1 MGRGA
6 PLHLGSVPGAAIG
19 RQRLQSSG
27 TQEEVFPGEGGVL
40 MVEAADGVGGRTQ
53 GVGPGILAG
62 RREEG
67 CCPPGPGCRLQC
79 QEAPRSWRVFKQPA
93 PRHGHGSPGLL
104 GQGGLVSASPPSAPR
119 DGER

>member
-40 MVEAADGVGGRTQ
+40 MVEAADGVGGGHTGGRSRHPGGTEGGGLLPPRAWLPASVPGGSQ
-53 GVGPGILAG
+53 VLACFQAACPSARSWQPRAAGPGRLG
-62 RREEG
+62 LRQ
-67 CCPPGPGCRLQC
+67 PPEC
-79 QEAPRSWRVFKQPA
+79 
-93 PRHGHGSPGLL
+93 SP
-104 GQGGLVSASPPSAPR
+104 
-119 DGER
+119 